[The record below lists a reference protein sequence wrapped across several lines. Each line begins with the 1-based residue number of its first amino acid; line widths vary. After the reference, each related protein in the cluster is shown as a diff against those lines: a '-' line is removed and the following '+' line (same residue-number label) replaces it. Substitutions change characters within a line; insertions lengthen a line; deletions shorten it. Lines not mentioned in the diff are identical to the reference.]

1 MNAPAY
7 DLPRQA
13 LSIRQPWAW
22 AICRAGKS
30 IENRSWST
38 SRRGAICIHAAA
50 GMTAREYAE
59 AAQFMLS
66 IGIEAPRKESL
77 QRGGIV
83 ATARIAGCVTSS
95 PSPWFFGPFG
105 LILQDVQPI
114 DLIPCKG
121 ALGFFDWRAG
131 LQNDQARGRVGQ

>member
-1 MNAPAY
+1 MTSPEN
-7 DLPRQA
+7 LPSKA
-13 LSIRQPWAW
+13 LSVRQPWAW
-22 AICRAGKS
+22 AICSAGKA

-38 SRRGAICIHAAA
+38 GFRGGICIHAAG

-66 IGIEAPRKESL
+66 IGIEAPRKEVL
-77 QRGGIV
+77 TKGAIV
-83 ATARIAGCVTSS
+83 ATASIVGCVSRS

-105 LILQDVQPI
+105 LVLQDVQPI
-114 DLIPCKG
+114 EPIPCKG

-131 LQNDQARGRVGQ
+131 LLDQARGKAAP